1 MRNAASRQRE
11 RRLPKSQMPAKSGS
25 DAPARLLREMKR
37 RGGLAPVD
45 LERFWAD
52 QEAAIKDPFGKHI
65 PQCPLGVLMSGEC
78 VYAELG
84 IEEDFWRYEHD
95 EDWRLG
101 LNRAYND
108 KAERLVGRRLLSEQ
122 RSDPRRRYPPHK
134 GLHDVFEA
142 HNEWHAGSW
151 WLMQC
156 VHNEDE
162 LKALLDRVE
171 ARLDGDLRRFL
182 LPPNWD
188 EEKVRLMA
196 LGVKPPL
203 YRGQRGPVTF
213 AMSIY
218 GVENVIF
225 LINDNP
231 RLAERFSG
239 LILRAMLEIA
249 RVLDAEAGYTPETAP
264 HGFAFCDDN
273 CALLT
278 PDMYELFAYP
288 ILRGIFDRY
297 SPNPADTRYQHSD
310 SAMSHIIPI
319 LGRLNL
325 TGTNFGPTV
334 TVSEIREHLP
344 RAVIY
349 GQLAPYTLMRN
360 ESEKIVAEFLR
371 DFGQARAQRGL
382 VFATAGSIDNG
393 SLLTSMRLIMS
404 AIQHFGRYDQ

>member
-1 MRNAASRQRE
+1 MRNDPSPQHLEAASRFVRQI
-11 RRLPKSQMPAKSGS
+11 
-25 DAPARLLREMKR
+25 KR
-37 RGGLAPVD
+37 KGGLAPVD
-45 LERFWAD
+45 FERFWAD
-52 QEAAIKDPFGKHI
+52 QEVAIKDPFGANT

-84 IEEDFWRYEHD
+84 IEEDFWRYDHD
-95 EDWRLG
+95 EEWRLG
-101 LNRAYND
+101 LNKAYND
-108 KAERLVGRRLLSEQ
+108 KAEKIVGRRLLSEQ
-122 RSDPRRRYPPHK
+122 RSDPSRRYPAVK
-134 GLHDVFEA
+134 GLHDVFDA

-156 VHNEDE
+156 VHNEEE

-171 ARLDGDLRRFL
+171 ERLAKGLRSFL

-188 EEKVRLMA
+188 EEKGRLTA

-231 RLAERFSG
+231 NLAARFSQ

-249 RVLDAEAGYTPETAP
+249 RVLDEEAGYTPERAP
-264 HGFAFCDDN
+264 HGFGFADDN

-278 PDMYELFAYP
+278 PAMYELFAYP
-288 ILRGIFDRY
+288 ILKGIFERY
-297 SPNPADTRYQHSD
+297 SPNPADSRYQHSD

-319 LGRLNL
+319 LGRLGL

-344 RAVIY
+344 RAVIH

-360 ESEKIVAEFLR
+360 ESERIVAEFLR
-371 DFGQARAQRGL
+371 DFAQARAQRGL

-393 SLLTSMRLIMS
+393 SLLTSMRLLMS
-404 AIQHFGRYDQ
+404 AIQHFGRYDR